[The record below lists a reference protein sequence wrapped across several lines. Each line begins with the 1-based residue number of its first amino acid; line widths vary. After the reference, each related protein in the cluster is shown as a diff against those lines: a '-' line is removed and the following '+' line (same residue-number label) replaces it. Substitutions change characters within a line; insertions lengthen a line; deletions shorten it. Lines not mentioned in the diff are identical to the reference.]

1 MIIELA
7 LMLMDEVFEAEQR
20 VKQYR
25 LKLFAQVFLL
35 TVADVL
41 RPAHVYEHLL
51 QEFRLLPL
59 DKLFRRQ
66 NRCLSV

>member
-1 MIIELA
+1 MIIKLA

-51 QEFRLLPL
+51 EELRLTPL
-59 DKLFRRQ
+59 DELFGRQDRR
-66 NRCLSV
+66 LSM